1 MLFHIVIVV
10 VSVGSP
16 VVLVDVS
23 TFLLVKEGGGGCIT
37 IDICR

>member
-10 VSVGSP
+10 VSVGSL
-16 VVLVDVS
+16 VVVDVS

>member
-10 VSVGSP
+10 VSVGSL
-16 VVLVDVS
+16 VVVDVS
-23 TFLLVKEGGGGCIT
+23 TFLLVKEGGGGCRT